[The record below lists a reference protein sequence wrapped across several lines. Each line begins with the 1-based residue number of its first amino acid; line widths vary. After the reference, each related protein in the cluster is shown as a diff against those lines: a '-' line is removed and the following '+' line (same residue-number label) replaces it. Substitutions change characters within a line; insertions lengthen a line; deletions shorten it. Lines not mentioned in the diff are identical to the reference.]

1 MSTYEP
7 ACKKRLLDTG
17 QLVINKPESE
27 NLQEC
32 LQSSIN
38 RLHLK
43 IEDCYPQKCLCG
55 VSVEDLETYIQ
66 LNQTKL
72 PLNTDICDKFSDSSS
87 NSSYDSCLLYLNFL
101 AWIGQAFHDQLLGGE
116 VCSRIQSTI
125 QFLVEQD
132 GRIAN
137 LLNLLKIN
145 EQNLQYSVMQAVT
158 SLLPL
163 CHCGV
168 DLALP
173 ASEVVLKKIIGDI
186 IGGHQ
191 QSSNSLLESLAPGE
205 EAGLDGLDF
214 GFEEVVSRP
223 LVSSNTD
230 LDYKSWMLS
239 ILAGFV
245 NHGGRQRE
253 DSSDTGNA
261 SCNLVPLEEEMLCQ
275 EMQVKCL
282 VIRAMDPIWPQ
293 FTGCLLTVLSSN
305 SNSLSSEIFL
315 SEGFKVWR
323 CLISVRANL
332 SFVESRVFTTDLPSC
347 LPQLSST
354 TAPSVWRSVLDTVS
368 ECLCYGTTLGLQSIP
383 PQEPC
388 NLAHAI
394 IRLVRFNSFL
404 SLVPHKSSVGFG
416 GSAAG
421 NCEDPSSLPNLTH
434 GQQDQ
439 YDKGL
444 VQKMVLIVL
453 KCVALTT
460 REARVESSS
469 GESDSSASSRES
481 ISSGGSDMII
491 IERTMSGMYKVLDAW
506 IKEILPV
513 LPHQSLQESL
523 LHLLQ
528 EQDDVLIEGLLCLLD
543 THMALY
549 IPGKKEPEPGLL
561 DTNPTRGF
569 LTLLNLISRDSS
581 VLLDFLVSNETCFL
595 LYLLRYLKFVVK
607 DWAGFVSSCDSNY
620 SDAIQILIDLKESI
634 ARLLSKSLFP
644 YNIGPVFRLLEKVET
659 FHLNQKDC

>member
-1 MSTYEP
+1 MSSDEP

-17 QLVINKPESE
+17 QIVIDEPKSE
-27 NLQEC
+27 NLQGC
-32 LQSSIN
+32 LQTSID

-55 VSVEDLETYIQ
+55 VSGEDLETYIQ
-66 LNQTKL
+66 LNQTNL
-72 PLNTDICDKFSDSSS
+72 PLNTDNCDNFSDSSNS
-87 NSSYDSCLLYLNFL
+87 NSKYDSCLLYLNFL
-101 AWIGQAFHDQLLGGE
+101 TWIGQIFHDQLLGGE

-132 GRIAN
+132 GRLAN
-137 LLNLLKIN
+137 LLNLLKIRD
-145 EQNLQYSVMQAVT
+145 QNTQYSVMQAIT

-168 DLALP
+168 DIALP
-173 ASEVVLKKIIGDI
+173 HSEVVLKKIIGHI
-186 IGGHQ
+186 VEGH

-205 EAGLDGLDF
+205 EAGLDGFDF
-214 GFEEVVSRP
+214 GFEEENTRP
-223 LVSSNTD
+223 SATNNED

-253 DSSDTGNA
+253 DSSDSGNS

-293 FTGCLLTVLSSN
+293 FTGCLLKVLSSN
-305 SNSLSSEIFL
+305 TNSLSTEIFL

-347 LPQLSST
+347 LPQLSSS

-388 NLAHAI
+388 NLAHTI

-416 GSAAG
+416 GSAG
-421 NCEDPSSLPNLTH
+421 GSQDPSNLSD
-434 GQQDQ
+434 GQPDQ

-444 VQKMVLIVL
+444 VQKVVLIVL

-506 IKEILPV
+506 IKDILPV

-595 LYLLRYLKFVVK
+595 LYLLRYLKFVAK
-607 DWAGFVSSCDSNY
+607 DWSGFVQSCDSNY
-620 SDAIQILIDLKESI
+620 SDAIQILIDLKQSI

-644 YNIGPVFRLLEKVET
+644 YNIGPVFRLLEKVEN
-659 FHLNQKDC
+659 FHLNQKDS

>member
-1 MSTYEP
+1 MSSDEP
-7 ACKKRLLDTG
+7 ACKKRLLDSG
-17 QLVINKPESE
+17 QAVINEPVTE
-27 NLQEC
+27 NLQQC
-32 LQSSIN
+32 LEASIN

-43 IEDCYPQKCLCG
+43 IEDSYPLKCLCG
-55 VSVEDLETYIQ
+55 VPGEDLQTYIQ

-72 PLNTDICDKFSDSSS
+72 PLNIEKQNNFSSS
-87 NSSYDSCLLYLNFL
+87 SSYDSCLLYLNFL
-101 AWIGQAFHDQLLGGE
+101 AWIGQVFHDQLLGGE
-116 VCSRIQSTI
+116 VCLRVQSTI

-132 GRIAN
+132 ARIEN
-137 LLNLLKIN
+137 LLNLLKIPD
-145 EQNLQYSVMQAVT
+145 QNIQYSVMQAIT

-173 ASEVVLKKIIGDI
+173 HSDVVLKKIIGDI
-186 IGGHQ
+186 IGNQ

-205 EAGLDGLDF
+205 EAGLDGFDF
-214 GFEEVVSRP
+214 GFGDVETSPPVSNP
-223 LVSSNTD
+223 DNDD
-230 LDYKSWMLS
+230 LEHKSWLLS

-253 DSSDTGNA
+253 DSSDSGNS
-261 SCNLVPLEEEMLCQ
+261 SCNLIPLDEEMLCQ

-293 FTGCLLTVLSSN
+293 FTGCLLKVLSSN
-305 SNSLSSEIFL
+305 MNTLASEIFL

-332 SFVESRVFTTDLPSC
+332 SFVESRVFTTDLHSC
-347 LPQLSST
+347 LPQLSSR
-354 TAPSVWRSVLDTVS
+354 TAPSVWRTVLDTVS

-388 NLAHAI
+388 NLAHVI

-404 SLVPHKSSVGFG
+404 SLVPHQSSIGFG
-416 GSAAG
+416 GSAG
-421 NCEDPSSLPNLTH
+421 SSQ
-434 GQQDQ
+434 GQEQEQ

-444 VQKMVLIVL
+444 VQKVVLIVL

-506 IKEILPV
+506 IKDILPV

-607 DWAGFVSSCDSNY
+607 DWSGFVSSCDTSYNE
-620 SDAIQILIDLKESI
+620 AIQILIDLKQSI
-634 ARLLSKSLFP
+634 QRLLSKSLFP
-644 YNIGPVFRLLEKVET
+644 YNIGPVFRLLEKVES
-659 FHLNQKDC
+659 FHLNQKDS

>member
-1 MSTYEP
+1 MSQDEP

-17 QLVINKPESE
+17 QSMINVPNSE

-32 LQSSIN
+32 LEDTIN
-38 RLHLK
+38 RLYLK
-43 IEDCYPQKCLCG
+43 IEECYPKKCLCG
-55 VSVEDLETYIQ
+55 VPGEDLQTYIQ
-66 LNQTKL
+66 LSQTKL
-72 PLNTDICDKFSDSSS
+72 PLNIESLPNISPT
-87 NSSYDSCLLYLNFL
+87 SSYDSCLLYLNFL
-101 AWIGQAFHDQLLGGE
+101 AWIGQVFHDQLLGGE
-116 VCSRIQSTI
+116 VCLRIQSTI
-125 QFLVEQD
+125 HFLVDQD
-132 GRIAN
+132 GRIEN
-137 LLNLLKIN
+137 LLNLLKIPD
-145 EQNLQYSVMQAVT
+145 QNIQYSVMQSIT

-168 DLALP
+168 DITLP
-173 ASEVVLKKIIGDI
+173 HSDVVLKKMIGNIIGN
-186 IGGHQ
+186 Q
-191 QSSNSLLESLAPGE
+191 ANSSNNLLESLAPGE
-205 EAGLDGLDF
+205 EAGLDGFDF
-214 GFEEVVSRP
+214 GFDEIDHRP
-223 LVSSNTD
+223 SNSSTTNEDDD
-230 LDYKSWMLS
+230 LEYKSWLLS

-253 DSSDTGNA
+253 DSSDSGNS
-261 SCNLVPLEEEMLCQ
+261 SCNLIPLEEEMLCQ

-282 VIRAMDPIWPQ
+282 VIRAMDPVWPQ
-293 FTGCLLTVLSSN
+293 FTGCLIKVLSSN
-305 SNSLSSEIFL
+305 QNTLASEIFL

-332 SFVESRVFTTDLPSC
+332 SFVESRVFTKDLPSC
-347 LPQLSST
+347 LPQLSSR
-354 TAPSVWRSVLDTVS
+354 TAPSVWRTVLDTVS

-388 NLAHAI
+388 DLAHVI

-404 SLVPHKSSVGFG
+404 SLVPHQSSIGFG
-416 GSAAG
+416 GSAGSAG
-421 NCEDPSSLPNLTH
+421 TSLDPGTTE
-434 GQQDQ
+434 Q

-444 VQKMVLIVL
+444 VQKVVLIVL

-481 ISSGGSDMII
+481 ISSGGSDMVI

-506 IKEILPV
+506 IKDILPV

-607 DWAGFVSSCDSNY
+607 DWAGFVGTCDSNY
-620 SDAIQILIDLKESI
+620 TEAIQILIDLKQSI
-634 ARLLSKSLFP
+634 SRLLSKSLFP
-644 YNIGPVFRLLEKVET
+644 YNIGPVYRLLEKVEN
-659 FHLNQKDC
+659 FHLNQKDS

>member
-1 MSTYEP
+1 MSLDGP

-17 QLVINKPESE
+17 QAVLNE

-32 LQSSIN
+32 LEETLD

-43 IEDCYPQKCLCG
+43 IEDSYPKKCLCG
-55 VSVEDLETYIQ
+55 VSGEDLQTYIQ
-66 LNQTKL
+66 LSQTQL
-72 PLNTDICDKFSDSSS
+72 PLNFEWSS
-87 NSSYDSCLLYLNFL
+87 NNNSLSLSKDSCLLYLNFL
-101 AWIGQAFHDQLLGGE
+101 AWIGQVYHDQLVGGE
-116 VCSRIQSTI
+116 VCLRLHSTV
-125 QFLVEQD
+125 QFLVGQD
-132 GRIAN
+132 GRIGS
-137 LLNLLKIN
+137 LLELLKSSD
-145 EQNLQYSVMQAVT
+145 QNMQYSVMQAVT

-168 DLALP
+168 EITLP
-173 ASEVVLKKIIGDI
+173 HSEAVLKKIISDI
-186 IGGHQ
+186 IGRTGNTP
-191 QSSNSLLESLAPGE
+191 NSLLDTLAPGE
-205 EAGLDGLDF
+205 EAGLDGYDF
-214 GFEEVVSRP
+214 GLEEVHVQD
-223 LVSSNTD
+223 SSNELKD
-230 LDYKSWMLS
+230 LEYKSWLLS
-239 ILAGFV
+239 ILSGFV
-245 NHGGRQRE
+245 NHEGKQRE
-253 DSSDTGNA
+253 ESSDSGDS
-261 SCNLVPLEEEMLCQ
+261 SCNLIPLEEEMLCQ
-275 EMQVKCL
+275 EMQVKCM
-282 VIRAMDPIWPQ
+282 VIKAMDPTWPL
-293 FTGCLLTVLSSN
+293 FTGQLLKVLSSN
-305 SNSLSSEIFL
+305 QNTTVSEIFL
-315 SEGFKVWR
+315 TEGFKVWR

-347 LPQLSST
+347 LPVLSSR

-394 IRLVRFNSFL
+394 IRLVRFNNFL
-404 SLVPHKSSVGFG
+404 SLVPYKSSTGFG
-416 GSAAG
+416 GSAANDHAHAEAG
-421 NCEDPSSLPNLTH
+421 GAEE
-434 GQQDQ
+434 

-491 IERTMSGMYKVLDAW
+491 IERTMSGMYKVLDVW
-506 IKEILPV
+506 IKDILPV
-513 LPHQSLQESL
+513 LPDQSLQESL

-549 IPGKKEPEPGLL
+549 VPGKKDPEPGLL

-595 LYLLRYLKFVVK
+595 LYLLRFLKFVVK
-607 DWAGFVSSCDSNY
+607 DWAGFIATCDCKY
-620 SDAIQILIDLKESI
+620 TEAVQILIDLKQSI

-644 YNIGPVFRLLEKVET
+644 YNIGPVYRLLEKVEN
-659 FHLNQKDC
+659 FHLNQKDS

>member
-1 MSTYEP
+1 MSSDEP
-7 ACKKRLLDTG
+7 ACKKRLLDSG
-17 QLVINKPESE
+17 QAVINEPVSE
-27 NLQEC
+27 NLQQC
-32 LQSSIN
+32 LEASIN

-43 IEDCYPQKCLCG
+43 IEDSYPLKCLCG
-55 VSVEDLETYIQ
+55 VPGEDLQTYIQ

-72 PLNTDICDKFSDSSS
+72 PLNIEKQNNFSSS
-87 NSSYDSCLLYLNFL
+87 SSYDSCLLYLNFL
-101 AWIGQAFHDQLLGGE
+101 AWIGQVFHDQLLGGE
-116 VCSRIQSTI
+116 VCLRVQSTI

-132 GRIAN
+132 ARIEN
-137 LLNLLKIN
+137 LLNLLKIPD
-145 EQNLQYSVMQAVT
+145 QNIQYSVMQAIT

-173 ASEVVLKKIIGDI
+173 HSDVVLKKIIGDI
-186 IGGHQ
+186 IGNQ

-205 EAGLDGLDF
+205 EAGLDGFDF
-214 GFEEVVSRP
+214 GFEDVETSPPVSNP
-223 LVSSNTD
+223 DNDD
-230 LDYKSWMLS
+230 LEHKSWLLS

-253 DSSDTGNA
+253 DSSDSGNS
-261 SCNLVPLEEEMLCQ
+261 SCNLIPLDEEMLCQ

-293 FTGCLLTVLSSN
+293 FTGCLLKVLSSN
-305 SNSLSSEIFL
+305 MNTLASEIFL

-332 SFVESRVFTTDLPSC
+332 SFVESRVFTTDLHSC
-347 LPQLSST
+347 LPQLSSR
-354 TAPSVWRSVLDTVS
+354 TAPSVWRTVLDTVS

-388 NLAHAI
+388 NLAHVI

-404 SLVPHKSSVGFG
+404 SLVPHQSSIGFG
-416 GSAAG
+416 GSAG
-421 NCEDPSSLPNLTH
+421 SSQ
-434 GQQDQ
+434 GQEQEQ

-444 VQKMVLIVL
+444 VQKVVLIVL

-506 IKEILPV
+506 IKDILPV

-607 DWAGFVSSCDSNY
+607 DWSGFVSSCDTSY
-620 SDAIQILIDLKESI
+620 SEAIQILIDLKQSI
-634 ARLLSKSLFP
+634 QR
-644 YNIGPVFRLLEKVET
+644 Y
-659 FHLNQKDC
+659 

>member
-1 MSTYEP
+1 MSSDEP
-7 ACKKRLLDTG
+7 ACKKRLLDSG
-17 QLVINKPESE
+17 QAVINEPVSE
-27 NLQEC
+27 NLQQC
-32 LQSSIN
+32 LEASIN

-43 IEDCYPQKCLCG
+43 IEDSYPLKCLCG
-55 VSVEDLETYIQ
+55 VPGEDLQTYIQ

-72 PLNTDICDKFSDSSS
+72 PLNIEKQNNFSSS
-87 NSSYDSCLLYLNFL
+87 SSYDSCLLYLNFL
-101 AWIGQAFHDQLLGGE
+101 AWIGQVFHDQLLGGE
-116 VCSRIQSTI
+116 VCLRVQSTI

-132 GRIAN
+132 ARIEN
-137 LLNLLKIN
+137 LLNLLKIPD
-145 EQNLQYSVMQAVT
+145 QNIQYSVMQAIT

-173 ASEVVLKKIIGDI
+173 HSDVVLKKIIGDI
-186 IGGHQ
+186 IGNQ

-205 EAGLDGLDF
+205 EAGLDGFDF
-214 GFEEVVSRP
+214 GFEDVETSPPVSNP
-223 LVSSNTD
+223 DNDD
-230 LDYKSWMLS
+230 LEHKSWLLS

-253 DSSDTGNA
+253 DSSDSGNS
-261 SCNLVPLEEEMLCQ
+261 SCNLIPLDEEMLCQ

-293 FTGCLLTVLSSN
+293 FTGCLLKVLSSN
-305 SNSLSSEIFL
+305 MNTLASEIFL

-332 SFVESRVFTTDLPSC
+332 SFVESRVFTTDLHSC
-347 LPQLSST
+347 LPQLSSR
-354 TAPSVWRSVLDTVS
+354 TAPSVWRTVLDTVS

-388 NLAHAI
+388 NLAHVI

-404 SLVPHKSSVGFG
+404 SLVPHQSSIGFG
-416 GSAAG
+416 GSAG
-421 NCEDPSSLPNLTH
+421 SSQ
-434 GQQDQ
+434 GQEQEQ

-444 VQKMVLIVL
+444 VQKVVLIVL

-506 IKEILPV
+506 IKDILPV

-607 DWAGFVSSCDSNY
+607 DWSGFVSSCDTSY
-620 SDAIQILIDLKESI
+620 SEAIQILIDLKQSI
-634 ARLLSKSLFP
+634 QRLLSKSLFP
-644 YNIGPVFRLLEKVET
+644 YNIGPVFRLLEKVES
-659 FHLNQKDC
+659 FHLNQKDS

>member
-1 MSTYEP
+1 MSSDEP
-7 ACKKRLLDTG
+7 ACKKRLLDTA
-17 QLVINKPESE
+17 QTVILEPVSE

-32 LQSSIN
+32 LEASIN

-43 IEDCYPQKCLCG
+43 IEDSYPLKCLCG
-55 VSVEDLETYIQ
+55 VPGEDLQTYIQ

-72 PLNTDICDKFSDSSS
+72 PQNIEKQNNFSSS
-87 NSSYDSCLLYLNFL
+87 SSYDSCLLYLNFL
-101 AWIGQAFHDQLLGGE
+101 AWIGQVFHDQLLGGE
-116 VCSRIQSTI
+116 VCLRIQSTV
-125 QFLVEQD
+125 QFLVQQD
-132 GRIAN
+132 GRIEN
-137 LLNLLKIN
+137 LLNLLKIP
-145 EQNLQYSVMQAVT
+145 EQNIQYSVMQAIT

-173 ASEVVLKKIIGDI
+173 HSEVVLKKLIGDI
-186 IGGHQ
+186 IGNQ

-205 EAGLDGLDF
+205 EAGLDGFDF
-214 GFEEVVSRP
+214 GFEDVDTSPPVTNPDSD
-223 LVSSNTD
+223 D
-230 LDYKSWMLS
+230 LEHKSWLLS

-253 DSSDTGNA
+253 DSSDSGNS
-261 SCNLVPLEEEMLCQ
+261 SCNLIPLEEEMLCQ

-282 VIRAMDPIWPQ
+282 VIRAMDPIWPE
-293 FTGCLLTVLSSN
+293 FTRCLLKVLSSN
-305 SNSLSSEIFL
+305 MNTLASEIFL

-347 LPQLSST
+347 LPQLSSRT
-354 TAPSVWRSVLDTVS
+354 PSSVWRSVLDTVS

-388 NLAHAI
+388 NLAHVI

-404 SLVPHKSSVGFG
+404 SLVPHQSSVGFG
-416 GSAAG
+416 GSAG
-421 NCEDPSSLPNLTH
+421 SSQTQ
-434 GQQDQ
+434 GQEQ

-444 VQKMVLIVL
+444 VQKVVLIVL

-491 IERTMSGMYKVLDAW
+491 IERTMSGMYRVLDAW
-506 IKEILPV
+506 IKDILPV

-607 DWAGFVSSCDSNY
+607 DWSGFVSSCDSSY
-620 SDAIQILIDLKESI
+620 SEAIQILIDLKQSI
-634 ARLLSKSLFP
+634 KRLLSKSLFP
-644 YNIGPVFRLLEKVET
+644 YNIGPVFRLLEKVESL
-659 FHLNQKDC
+659 HLNQKDS

>member
-1 MSTYEP
+1 MSLEGP

-17 QLVINKPESE
+17 QAVNNE

-32 LQSSIN
+32 LEETLE

-43 IEDCYPQKCLCG
+43 IEDSYPNKCLCG
-55 VSVEDLETYIQ
+55 VSGEDLQTYIQ
-66 LNQTKL
+66 LSQTQL
-72 PLNTDICDKFSDSSS
+72 PLTLECSS
-87 NSSYDSCLLYLNFL
+87 NNNSLLSKDSCLLYLNFL
-101 AWIGQAFHDQLLGGE
+101 AWIGQVYHDQLVGGE
-116 VCSRIQSTI
+116 VCLRLHSTV
-125 QFLVEQD
+125 QFLVGQD
-132 GRIAN
+132 GRIRN
-137 LLNLLKIN
+137 LLELLKSSD
-145 EQNLQYSVMQAVT
+145 QNIQYSVMQAVT

-168 DLALP
+168 EVTLP
-173 ASEVVLKKIIGDI
+173 HSESVLKKIISDI
-186 IGGHQ
+186 IGGTGH
-191 QSSNSLLESLAPGE
+191 SANSLLESLAPGE
-205 EAGLDGLDF
+205 EAGLDGFDF
-214 GFEEVVSRP
+214 GMEDVAVVSSINEHR
-223 LVSSNTD
+223 D
-230 LDYKSWMLS
+230 LEYRSWLLS

-245 NHGGRQRE
+245 NHGGKQRE
-253 DSSDTGNA
+253 DSSDSGNS
-261 SCNLVPLEEEMLCQ
+261 SCNLIPLEEEMLCQ

-282 VIRAMDPIWPQ
+282 VIKAMDPTWPL
-293 FTGCLLTVLSSN
+293 FTRQLLKVLSSN
-305 SNSLSSEIFL
+305 QNTIASEIFL
-315 SEGFKVWR
+315 TEGFKVWR

-347 LPQLSST
+347 LPALSSR

-404 SLVPHKSSVGFG
+404 SLVPYKTSTGFG
-416 GSAAG
+416 GSAVSDLNSTDG
-421 NCEDPSSLPNLTH
+421 DEV
-434 GQQDQ
+434 

-491 IERTMSGMYKVLDAW
+491 IERTMSGMYKVLDVW
-506 IKEILPV
+506 IKDILPV
-513 LPHQSLQESL
+513 LPDQSLQESL

-549 IPGKKEPEPGLL
+549 VPGKKDPEPGLL

-607 DWAGFVSSCDSNY
+607 DWAGFIATCDCKY
-620 SDAIQILIDLKESI
+620 TEAVQILLDLKQSI

-644 YNIGPVFRLLEKVET
+644 YNIGPVYRLLEKVEN
-659 FHLNQKDC
+659 FHLNQKDS

>member
-1 MSTYEP
+1 MSRDEP
-7 ACKKRLLDTG
+7 ACKKRVLDTG
-17 QLVINKPESE
+17 QIAFNEPQSE

-32 LQSSIN
+32 LEETLN
-38 RLHLK
+38 RLHQI
-43 IEDCYPQKCLCG
+43 IEDCYPNRCLCG
-55 VSVEDLETYIQ
+55 VSGEDLQTYIQ
-66 LNQTKL
+66 LSQTQL
-72 PLNTDICDKFSDSSS
+72 PVNLEAQSNN
-87 NSSYDSCLLYLNFL
+87 NSSRQSQDTCLLYLNFL
-101 AWIGQAFHDQLLGGE
+101 SWIGQVYHDQLLGGE
-116 VCSRIQSTI
+116 VCLRLHSTV
-125 QFLVEQD
+125 QFLVGQD
-132 GRIAN
+132 GRIETI
-137 LLNLLKIN
+137 LGLLKYPD
-145 EQNLQYSVMQAVT
+145 QNIQYSVTQAVT

-168 DLALP
+168 EITIP
-173 ASEVVLKKIIGDI
+173 YSEVILKKIISDI
-186 IGGHQ
+186 VGTQ
-191 QSSNSLLESLAPGE
+191 ADSTNSLLETLAPGE
-205 EAGLDGLDF
+205 EAGLDGFDF
-214 GFEEVVSRP
+214 GFDETP
-223 LVSSNTD
+223 LASSVNDHDD
-230 LDYKSWMLS
+230 LECKSWLLT

-245 NHGGRQRE
+245 NHGGKQRE
-253 DSSDTGNA
+253 ESSDSGNS
-261 SCNLVPLEEEMLCQ
+261 SCNLIPLEEEMLCQ
-275 EMQVKCL
+275 EMQVKCM
-282 VIRAMDPIWPQ
+282 VIKAMDPVWPM
-293 FTGCLLTVLSSN
+293 FTGQLLKVLSSSQN
-305 SNSLSSEIFL
+305 TIASEIFL
-315 SEGFKVWR
+315 TEGFKLWK

-347 LPQLSST
+347 LPILSHNT
-354 TAPSVWRSVLDTVS
+354 PPSVWRSVLDTVS

-388 NLAHAI
+388 DLAHAI

-404 SLVPHKSSVGFG
+404 SLVPYKKSTGFG
-416 GSAAG
+416 GCAVVDLEPVG
-421 NCEDPSSLPNLTH
+421 GVEL
-434 GQQDQ
+434 

-481 ISSGGSDMII
+481 VSSGGSDMII
-491 IERTMSGMYKVLDAW
+491 IERTMSGMYKVLDVW
-506 IKEILPV
+506 IKDILPV
-513 LPHQSLQESL
+513 LPDQSLQESL

-549 IPGKKEPEPGLL
+549 IPGKKDPETGLL

-595 LYLLRYLKFVVK
+595 LYLLRYLKFVIK
-607 DWAGFVSSCDSNY
+607 DWAGFTAVCDSNY
-620 SDAIQILIDLKESI
+620 NEAVQILIDLKQSI

-644 YNIGPVFRLLEKVET
+644 YNIAPVFRLLEKVED
-659 FHLNQKDC
+659 FHLNQKYS

>member
-1 MSTYEP
+1 MSTDEP
-7 ACKKRLLDTG
+7 ACKKRLIEIVD
-17 QLVINKPESE
+17 QKSE

-32 LQSSIN
+32 LQTSLD
-38 RLHLK
+38 RLHHK
-43 IEDCYPQKCLCG
+43 IEDCYPLKCLCG
-55 VSVEDLETYIQ
+55 VSGEDLETYIQ

-72 PLNTDICDKFSDSSS
+72 PLNTNILDSSTE
-87 NSSYDSCLLYLNFL
+87 SYDSCLLYLNFL
-101 AWIGQAFHDQLLGGE
+101 SWIGQSFHDQLLGGE
-116 VCSRIQSTI
+116 VCSRIQSTV

-132 GRIAN
+132 GRISN
-137 LLNLLKIN
+137 LLNLLKIQD
-145 EQNLQYSVMQAVT
+145 QNIQYSAVQAVT

-168 DLALP
+168 DIALP
-173 ASEVVLKKIIGDI
+173 HSDVVLKNIIEEIVGKEE
-186 IGGHQ
+186 
-191 QSSNSLLESLAPGE
+191 NSLLESVAPGE
-205 EAGLDGLDF
+205 EAGLDGFDF
-214 GFEEVVSRP
+214 GFEEVETGPIV
-223 LVSSNTD
+223 NNAD
-230 LDYKSWMLS
+230 NDNLDCKSWMLS

-253 DSSDTGNA
+253 DSSESSNS

-282 VIRAMDPIWPQ
+282 MIRAMDPIWPR
-293 FTGCLLTVLSSN
+293 FTGCLLRVLSSN
-305 SNSLSSEIFL
+305 SNTLSSEIFL

-323 CLISVRANL
+323 CFISVRANL
-332 SFVESRVFTTDLPSC
+332 SFVESRVFTADLPSC
-347 LPQLSST
+347 LPQLSSS

-388 NLAHAI
+388 NLAHVI

-416 GSAAG
+416 GSAG
-421 NCEDPSSLPNLTH
+421 GSQDPSSLSTTNTIM
-434 GQQDQ
+434 QDQ

-491 IERTMSGMYKVLDAW
+491 IERTMSGMYKVLDSW
-506 IKEILPV
+506 IKDILPV

-549 IPGKKEPEPGLL
+549 IPGKKDPEPGLL

-607 DWAGFVSSCDSNY
+607 DWGGFVHSCDNQY
-620 SDAIQILIDLKESI
+620 SDAIQILIDLKQSI

-644 YNIGPVFRLLEKVET
+644 YNIQPVFRLLEKVEN
-659 FHLNQKDC
+659 FHLSHKDC

>member
-1 MSTYEP
+1 MSSDEP
-7 ACKKRLLDTG
+7 ACKKRLLDSG
-17 QLVINKPESE
+17 QAVINEPVSE
-27 NLQEC
+27 NLQQC
-32 LQSSIN
+32 LEESIN

-43 IEDCYPQKCLCG
+43 IEDSYPLKCLCG
-55 VSVEDLETYIQ
+55 VPGEDLQTYIQ

-72 PLNTDICDKFSDSSS
+72 PLNIEKQNNFSSS
-87 NSSYDSCLLYLNFL
+87 SSYDSCLLYLNFL
-101 AWIGQAFHDQLLGGE
+101 AWIGQVFHDQLLGGE
-116 VCSRIQSTI
+116 VCLRVQSTI

-132 GRIAN
+132 ARIEN
-137 LLNLLKIN
+137 LLNLLKIPD
-145 EQNLQYSVMQAVT
+145 QNIQYSVMQAIT

-173 ASEVVLKKIIGDI
+173 HSDVVLKKIIGDI
-186 IGGHQ
+186 IGNQ

-205 EAGLDGLDF
+205 EAGLDGFDF
-214 GFEEVVSRP
+214 GFEDVETSPPVSNP
-223 LVSSNTD
+223 DNDD
-230 LDYKSWMLS
+230 LEHKSWLLS

-253 DSSDTGNA
+253 DSSDSGNS
-261 SCNLVPLEEEMLCQ
+261 SCNLIPLDEEMLCQ

-293 FTGCLLTVLSSN
+293 FTGCLLKVLSSN
-305 SNSLSSEIFL
+305 MNTLASEIFL

-332 SFVESRVFTTDLPSC
+332 SFVESRVFTTDLHSC
-347 LPQLSST
+347 LPQLSSR
-354 TAPSVWRSVLDTVS
+354 TAPSVWRTVLDTVS

-388 NLAHAI
+388 NLAHVI

-404 SLVPHKSSVGFG
+404 SLVPHQSSIGFG
-416 GSAAG
+416 GSAG
-421 NCEDPSSLPNLTH
+421 SSQ
-434 GQQDQ
+434 GQEQEQ

-444 VQKMVLIVL
+444 VQKVVLIVL

-506 IKEILPV
+506 IKDILPV

-607 DWAGFVSSCDSNY
+607 DWSGFVSSCDTSY
-620 SDAIQILIDLKESI
+620 SEAIQILIDLKQSI
-634 ARLLSKSLFP
+634 QRLLSKSLFP
-644 YNIGPVFRLLEKVET
+644 YNIGPVFRLLEKVES
-659 FHLNQKDC
+659 FHLNQKDS